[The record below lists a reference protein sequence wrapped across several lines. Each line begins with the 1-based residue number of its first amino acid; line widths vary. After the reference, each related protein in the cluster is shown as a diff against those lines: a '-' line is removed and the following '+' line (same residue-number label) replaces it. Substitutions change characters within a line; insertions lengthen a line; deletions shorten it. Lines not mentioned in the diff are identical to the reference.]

1 MEGYSPGAAQEHL
14 RSPHH
19 VELDPHQ
26 DNICP
31 RTCCRMVVLVLA
43 MDLPLQHD
51 AVFMNLVVNP
61 LVKYQCHPV
70 VYLFFLLTALL
81 GSCVKH
87 IVKKRII
94 ILKTV
99 DCRLSEKK
107 IKNTQKLNRTLFTQ
121 TEQDRVTVF
130 KGILFCNATNNTI
143 TNKSLSCCQ
152 LGASRRMCVRP
163 SRISH
168 TYF

>member
-1 MEGYSPGAAQEHL
+1 
-14 RSPHH
+14 
-19 VELDPHQ
+19 
-26 DNICP
+26 
-31 RTCCRMVVLVLA
+31 MVVLVLA

-87 IVKKRII
+87 IVKKIII

-99 DCRLSEKK
+99 DCQRSEKK
-107 IKNTQKLNRTLFTQ
+107 DQKHTKVKQNA
-121 TEQDRVTVF
+121 
-130 KGILFCNATNNTI
+130 FCSDKT
-143 TNKSLSCCQ
+143 
-152 LGASRRMCVRP
+152 R
-163 SRISH
+163 
-168 TYF
+168 